1 MRWAAGIVGLAAL
14 FAQGAAAEITGAR
27 YIGPTEAYGH
37 GAVAGGEYAGLM
49 IETSDGPFLWGVTE
63 HVFEDTAPRLVDLD
77 GDDTPEIVIVASFFD
92 AGAAIQIIDEQRD
105 GFAIVAQT
113 DPIGRRHRWLA
124 IAGIADLDGDGF
136 MEIAYVDRPHLAKVL
151 RVIEVG
157 PDFTLRDE
165 AAASG
170 FTNHHLG
177 SAVSEGGIIDG
188 GQGPEILTADAD
200 WRRVLATRL
209 DGHALVSRDLGRYS
223 GPASL
228 EHCHEA
234 EQ

>member
-1 MRWAAGIVGLAAL
+1 MRLGVALVLGLALAP
-14 FAQGAAAEITGAR
+14 AARAEITGAR
-27 YIGPTEAYGH
+27 YADPSVAYGH
-37 GAVAGGEYAGLM
+37 GAVANGEYDTLV
-49 IETSDGPFLWGVTE
+49 IETDHATYRLSHE
-63 HVFEDTAPRLVDLD
+63 NAVFEDTAPRLVDLD
-77 GDDTPEIVIVASFFD
+77 GDGSAEVIAVSSGFTT
-92 AGAAIQIIDEQRD
+92 GAAILIFDETADGITQR
-105 GFAIVAQT
+105 AQT
-113 DPIGRRHRWLA
+113 DPIGRRNRWLA
-124 IAGIADLDGDGF
+124 IAGIADLDGDGR

-157 PDFTLRDE
+157 PGFALRDE

-177 SAVSEGGIIDG
+177 SPVIEGGIMDC

-200 WRRVLATRL
+200 WRRVMATRL
-209 DGHALVSRDLGRYS
+209 DGHALVSRDLGAYS